1 MSRFNWKM
9 TITATVLSL
18 AAAGIATT
26 ALASGQAS
34 GSSTGYGATRTVPGA
49 QTSAPRAPVVEGRNA
64 YVNEGWSPQLE
75 TYIIRQ
81 IEKDKR
87 SN

>member
-1 MSRFNWKM
+1 MSTVNWKM
-9 TITATVLSL
+9 TLTATVLSL
-18 AAAGIATT
+18 AAAGIANT

-34 GSSTGYGATRTVPGA
+34 APATGYEAGRTPPGS
-49 QTSAPRAPVVEGRNA
+49 TLSTPRAPIVEGRNA
-64 YVNEGWSPQLE
+64 YVNERGPAQLE

-87 SN
+87 AN